1 MGRNLGDSLK
11 TLLIVTMMIRA
22 LVVLMAKLLDG
33 A

>member
-11 TLLIVTMMIRA
+11 ALLIVTMMIRA

>member
-11 TLLIVTMMIRA
+11 TLLIVMMMIRA